1 MIYAECLFRDQCS
14 CTVMLVARVPLR
26 PHVGAWSLLV
36 YIFLQLGLHRAAE
49 AHHTGQVLQLQ
60 AAEKAAR
67 DAQLH
72 KLYDDN
78 PPSPEYFGQFQ
89 TSHR

>member
-1 MIYAECLFRDQCS
+1 
-14 CTVMLVARVPLR
+14 
-26 PHVGAWSLLV
+26 
-36 YIFLQLGLHRAAE
+36 LGLQKVEE
-49 AHHTGQVLQLQ
+49 AHRTGLLQQQQ

-67 DAQLH
+67 DTQLH

>member
-1 MIYAECLFRDQCS
+1 MC
-14 CTVMLVARVPLR
+14 
-26 PHVGAWSLLV
+26 
-36 YIFLQLGLHRAAE
+36 IFLQLGLHRAEE
-49 AHHTGQVLQLQ
+49 ARHTGQVLQLQ

-72 KLYDDN
+72 KLYDNN